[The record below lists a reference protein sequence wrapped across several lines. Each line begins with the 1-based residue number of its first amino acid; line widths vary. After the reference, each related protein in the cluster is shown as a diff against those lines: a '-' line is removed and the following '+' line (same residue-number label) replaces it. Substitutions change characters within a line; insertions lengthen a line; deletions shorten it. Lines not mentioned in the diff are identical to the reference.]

1 MTGFKPITANT
12 PPDALPHIN
21 AEDDAAVFQSIVGD
35 DGVFMTGQRC
45 KATVISNNKVRI
57 SDGVLI
63 VGGHF
68 GRIPY
73 GEYLDAE
80 IANGQSGKKRN
91 DLILAKFVTTG
102 SGGIDTFTLEVK
114 RGTAGTTAVDPVL
127 TQQDLYQAG
136 KTREFPLYRVRIEGL
151 SIVGVDKLFTE
162 IPTLPQINSNLGYEY
177 GRNSNGHYKKYAD
190 GRLEM
195 WGNYTTKAITYT
207 EGYGNIYFS
216 DEKNIVPPVA
226 DFVELQSGSVVCR
239 SSGVIWI
246 CNCTISGIILK
257 YRICQIGKDLTR
269 SIDICW
275 HAMGRW
281 R

>member
-1 MTGFKPITANT
+1 MGAIKKSKFKVDNGTDFDTIHFETSSEQITDKIVSVDDLELVTEPGFLV
-12 PPDALPHIN
+12 DALV
-21 AEDDAAVFQSIVGD
+21 A
-35 DGVFMTGQRC
+35 
-45 KATVISNNKVRI
+45 
-57 SDGVLI
+57 
-63 VGGHF
+63 
-68 GRIPY
+68 
-73 GEYLDAE
+73 
-80 IANGQSGKKRN
+80 KR
-91 DLILAKFVTTG
+91 
-102 SGGIDTFTLEVK
+102 
-114 RGTAGTTAVDPVL
+114 
-127 TQQDLYQAG
+127 
-136 KTREFPLYRVRIEGL
+136 
-151 SIVGVDKLFTE
+151 
-162 IPTLPQINSNLGYEY
+162 INSNLGYEY